1 MFKDNLVKELI
12 KKHESVKFKYRSFIY
27 DLYAEEPEEK
37 KSIYDI
43 KPTSFYDGPN
53 YVDERLAGPDVKLKK
68 KLDLKRIMRESSP
81 DIWDD

>member
-12 KKHESVKFKYRSFIY
+12 KKHERVKFKYLPDF
-27 DLYAEEPEEK
+27 DEELEEK